1 LRRYTRTAAAAK
13 PEFQGFIAKFLICR
27 RKTAADRHRNRSASG
42 SNPDLFASPADTS
55 HTNFCDGVE
64 APEAIPER
72 LKQEVTHCWED
83 TMNEA
88 TRIRPAAGELGASGE
103 QYQNLHEFVRKARA
117 NLNQNA
123 WDYIVGAAETETT
136 MRRNRM
142 ALDEIA
148 FRPRVLRNVAKVD
161 ASVEVFGR
169 KLRLPVMLAPVGALE
184 IFDPA
189 GAAASVARGAGT
201 FGAAHMLSSV
211 SEPGLEKVAEAAPGA
226 LRIYQLYV
234 RGDDNFVEDCVSRA
248 IANGYTAFCLT
259 VDTAHYS
266 RRERDIAK
274 RYVRESRIRATGGD
288 FQKGLEWR
296 TVKLIKDKYKI
307 PLVIKGIATAEDAA
321 IALDHGVEWIYV
333 SNHGGRQLD
342 HGRGAMHVLPE
353 IVSAVAGRAK
363 IMVDGSFCRGSDI
376 VKAIAMGADLVGI
389 GRLQCWALAAAG
401 EAGIVRML
409 ELLEDEVI
417 RSLGLLGVTKFA
429 ELDKSYLH
437 AATPTNL
444 PHVFSAFPL
453 LEIEPYRY

>member
-1 LRRYTRTAAAAK
+1 
-13 PEFQGFIAKFLICR
+13 
-27 RKTAADRHRNRSASG
+27 
-42 SNPDLFASPADTS
+42 
-55 HTNFCDGVE
+55 
-64 APEAIPER
+64 
-72 LKQEVTHCWED
+72 
-83 TMNEA
+83 MNEA
-88 TRIRPAAGELGASGE
+88 PRNPRNVELGASTE
-103 QYQNLHEFVRKARA
+103 QFQNLHEFVSKARD

-148 FRPRVLRNVAKVD
+148 FRPRVLRNVARVD
-161 ASVEVFGR
+161 ASTEAFGR
-169 KLRLPVMLAPVGALE
+169 RLRLPVMMAPVGALE
-184 IFDPA
+184 IFDPV
-189 GAAASVARGAGT
+189 GAAASVARGVGR

-211 SEPGLEKVAEAAPGA
+211 SEPGLEKVAEAAPDA

-234 RGDDNFVEDCVSRA
+234 RGDDAFVEDRVGRA
-248 IANGYTAFCLT
+248 IASGYAAFCLT

-274 RYVRESRIRATGGD
+274 RYVRESRLRATGGD

-307 PLVIKGIATAEDAA
+307 PLILKGIATAEDAG

-353 IVSAVAGRAK
+353 IVNAVGRRAK
-363 IMVDGSFCRGSDI
+363 IMVDGAFCRGSDI
-376 VKAIAMGADLVGI
+376 VKAIVMGADLVGI

-417 RSLGLLGVTKFA
+417 RSLGLLGVAKFA

-437 AATPTNL
+437 PAIPTNL
-444 PHVFSAFPL
+444 PHVLSAFPL
-453 LEIEPYRY
+453 LDIEPHRY

>member
-1 LRRYTRTAAAAK
+1 
-13 PEFQGFIAKFLICR
+13 
-27 RKTAADRHRNRSASG
+27 
-42 SNPDLFASPADTS
+42 
-55 HTNFCDGVE
+55 
-64 APEAIPER
+64 
-72 LKQEVTHCWED
+72 
-83 TMNEA
+83 MNEA
-88 TRIRPAAGELGASGE
+88 SRIPPAALEMGAGSE
-103 QYQNLHEFVRKARA
+103 EFQNLHELIRKARS
-117 NLNQNA
+117 NLNQNS
-123 WDYIVGAAETETT
+123 WDYIVGASETETT

-161 ASVEVFGR
+161 ASVELFGR
-169 KLRLPVMLAPVGALE
+169 KLRLPVVLAPVGALE
-184 IFDPA
+184 LFDP
-189 GAAASVARGAGT
+189 GAAASVSRAAAS

-211 SEPGLEKVAEAAPGA
+211 SEPGLEKTAAAAPDA
-226 LRIYQLYV
+226 LRMYQLYV
-234 RGDDNFVEDCVSRA
+234 RGGDAFVEDCAARA
-248 IANGYTAFCLT
+248 VANGYAAFCLT

-274 RYVRESRIRATGGD
+274 RYVRASRVRATGGD

-296 TVKLIKDKYKI
+296 TVKLIKNKFKL

-321 IALDHGVEWIYV
+321 IAVDHGVDWIYV

-353 IVSAVAGRAK
+353 IVDAVAGRAK

-376 VKAIAMGADLVGI
+376 VKAIALGADLVGL

-401 EAGIVRML
+401 ENGVLRML

-417 RSLGLLGVTKFA
+417 RCLGLLGVTNFA
-429 ELDKSYLH
+429 ELSKSYLH
-437 AATPTNL
+437 PATPTNL
-444 PHVFSAFPL
+444 PGVFSAFPL